1 MGGEVGS
8 FSQENQGAKKF
19 MNKMKCEKFL
29 GPETLVF
36 IKVAFIWVYWLADF
50 RTKRMLHECRKTF
63 YFYIHNDNIDV
74 LALLYN

>member
-1 MGGEVGS
+1 LGGEGGS

-36 IKVAFIWVYWLADF
+36 IKVACI
-50 RTKRMLHECRKTF
+50 
-63 YFYIHNDNIDV
+63 
-74 LALLYN
+74 